1 MMFMLKKMFLLTGAF
16 VFGYCFGY
24 FTFEIFKYKNRKEET
39 HEFFLTYNKKYGSQ
53 HRRHY

>member
-39 HEFFLTYNKKYGSQ
+39 QEFFLTYNKKYGSQ